1 MHSDSRFRLCKTSTW
16 KCMGLEME
24 KSTGPIVGDFTLQ
37 GALNIIFKPTQLI
50 TA

>member
-1 MHSDSRFRLCKTSTW
+1 MHSDPRFRLCKASIC
-16 KCMGLEME
+16 KCIRLEKE

-37 GALNIIFKPTQLI
+37 GALNLIFKPMQLI